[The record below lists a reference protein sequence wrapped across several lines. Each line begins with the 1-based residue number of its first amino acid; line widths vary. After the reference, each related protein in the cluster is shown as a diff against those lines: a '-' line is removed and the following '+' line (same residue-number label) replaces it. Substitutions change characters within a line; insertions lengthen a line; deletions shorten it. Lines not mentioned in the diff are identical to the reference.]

1 MVLLRLCKPICKP
14 EDIMWTIQPFKR
26 KYYKTLSWIETR
38 GDFTDLWLSEFLNYE
53 TATFFEE
60 KSFYRPCSNFV
71 ATLSLSTRILSQTL
85 KNIICKVF
93 LALLNPFN
101 YFCVVLVTNV
111 HRNRHISF
119 RAFSKIILYWNLDNF
134 DTGVMSKKRPR
145 QWYLYTLMG
154 ISYHLAWALLI
165 ISVGQSRASIE

>member
-1 MVLLRLCKPICKP
+1 MR
-14 EDIMWTIQPFKR
+14 
-26 KYYKTLSWIETR
+26 
-38 GDFTDLWLSEFLNYE
+38 
-53 TATFFEE
+53 ATFFDK
-60 KSFYRPCSNFV
+60 KSFYSPCSNFV

-119 RAFSKIILYWNLDNF
+119 RAFSKFIPHWNLDNSNRKDNEQETSTSMIF
-134 DTGVMSKKRPR
+134 ISPQREYHIIWRGLCLLYNRGSPEPKRDNKLKFP
-145 QWYLYTLMG
+145 
-154 ISYHLAWALLI
+154 HLIFYSL
-165 ISVGQSRASIE
+165 SSGN